1 MARNAGEAPTA
12 GPLTPLC
19 LKWYLMLLLLRSP
32 GGPVCSSRGP
42 AAQRPWPGRSSPE
55 VVRRW
60 GRPSPS
66 PPWDSGRLR
75 SRLFHPL
82 RAAPLRSDRSRRRRS
97 PPLLSLPPC
106 CSSCCRPSSASPPRA
121 PAVPAASR
129 LQAPQSRGCS
139 SPVSQT
145 WRAGPPAARTCA
157 SPGAGTAAGWSGSE
171 DEHVLL
177 GSPGILGDFRAQV
190 VGPPLPALLP
200 DTIRQLRRDRR
211 PALGPEAVHQ
221 LLEHLVLMLRPG
233 FAAEAGLLLGRGGC
247 RGRSGA
253 GRRLHGQR
261 SVERRGSIVVVQAV
275 CGQGGAERRIGMSI
289 RHAVSLALVAALLS
303 ARHARGR

>member
-1 MARNAGEAPTA
+1 MPIAARGVVGWLNQSWSERAAPCPGAARTRRRLDRCSEYWTVSSCQEACPEPPGFLPRPPGA
-12 GPLTPLC
+12 APRARPLHLRAADSAVLPLC

-157 SPGAGTAAGWSGSE
+157 SPGAGTAAGWSGS
-171 DEHVLL
+171 
-177 GSPGILGDFRAQV
+177 GS
-190 VGPPLPALLP
+190 
-200 DTIRQLRRDRR
+200 
-211 PALGPEAVHQ
+211 
-221 LLEHLVLMLRPG
+221 
-233 FAAEAGLLLGRGGC
+233 
-247 RGRSGA
+247 
-253 GRRLHGQR
+253 
-261 SVERRGSIVVVQAV
+261 
-275 CGQGGAERRIGMSI
+275 
-289 RHAVSLALVAALLS
+289 
-303 ARHARGR
+303 